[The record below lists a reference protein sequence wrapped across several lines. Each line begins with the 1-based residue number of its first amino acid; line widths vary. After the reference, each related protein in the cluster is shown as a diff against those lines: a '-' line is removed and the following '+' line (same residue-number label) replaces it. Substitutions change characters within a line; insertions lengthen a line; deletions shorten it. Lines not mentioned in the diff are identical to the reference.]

1 MKAIVSGIFVA
12 VVIAVGAAFV
22 LDNKVQRT
30 AETAFTTSG
39 ARL

>member
-1 MKAIVSGIFVA
+1 MKAIFAGIIA
-12 VVIAVGAAFV
+12 AIVIAGGAAMV
-22 LDNKVQRT
+22 LDTKVQRG

>member
-1 MKAIVSGIFVA
+1 MKAIFAGIVIAIAIAAGAA
-12 VVIAVGAAFV
+12 VV
-22 LDNKVQRT
+22 LDTKVQRT

>member
-1 MKAIVSGIFVA
+1 MKAIFAGVA
-12 VVIAVGAAFV
+12 IAVAIAAGAALV
-22 LDNKVQRT
+22 LDSKVQRT

>member
-1 MKAIVSGIFVA
+1 MKAIFAGII
-12 VVIAVGAAFV
+12 IAVAIAAGAAMV
-22 LDNKVQRT
+22 LDSKVQRT

>member
-1 MKAIVSGIFVA
+1 MKAIIAGIAFAVA
-12 VVIAVGAAFV
+12 IAAGAAFV
-22 LDNKVQRT
+22 LDTKVQRT

>member
-1 MKAIVSGIFVA
+1 MNAIIAGICIAVA
-12 VVIAVGAAFV
+12 IAVGAAFV
-22 LDNKVQRT
+22 LDTKVQRT

>member
-1 MKAIVSGIFVA
+1 MKAIVSGI
-12 VVIAVGAAFV
+12 VIAAIIAIGAAFV
-22 LDNKVQRT
+22 LDSSVQRT